1 MFEISI
7 IIPVFNNQGSIKP
20 LGVKL
25 AEIKKI
31 LEQDNK
37 NLEIVFVEDGSSDHS
52 LEELINFKKICNN
65 VKIIKLLKNY
75 GSNNAIQVG
84 FKNSSGKYISILSA
98 DLQDDPDLILKM
110 YDIIKNSNDNLVVC
124 ERENRNDKFTTI
136 LFAKI
141 FYKILKTYV
150 IKDYPINGF
159 DIFMIK
165 KELLKDLNLETLNP
179 TITYALMSMGY
190 KYKKIFYSRKKRD
203 YGKSQWTFKKK
214 IDLFWNIFIRHSN
227 LPVKIISRFG
237 LIFSLISILYGIYVV
252 IIKLFFNI
260 PVQGFATLAV
270 LISFFGSIIIFM
282 LGLIGEYLIRI
293 YHVVD
298 KTNKVI
304 IEKYIE

>member
-75 GSNNAIQVG
+75 GSYNAIQVG
-84 FKNSSGKYISILSA
+84 FKNSSGKYISMLSA

-260 PVQGFATLAV
+260 PVQGFATLSV
-270 LISFFGSIIIFM
+270 LISFFSSIIIFM

-293 YHVVD
+293 YQVVD

>member
-25 AEIKKI
+25 VEIKKI

-75 GSNNAIQVG
+75 GSGNAIQVG
-84 FKNSSGKYISILSA
+84 FKNSSGKYISMLSA

-110 YDIIKNSNDNLVVC
+110 YDIIKNSNENLVVC

-150 IKDYPINGF
+150 IKNYPINGF

-179 TITYALMSMGY
+179 TISYAIMSMGY
-190 KYKKIFYSRKKRD
+190 KPIKIFYSRKKRD

-214 IDLFWNIFIRHSN
+214 IDLFWNIFIRYSN

-237 LIFSLISILYGIYVV
+237 LIFSLISILYGIYVL

-270 LISFFGSIIIFM
+270 LISFLSSIIIFM
-282 LGLIGEYLIRI
+282 LGFIGEYLVRI
-293 YHVVD
+293 HQIVD
-298 KTNKVI
+298 KNNKVI
-304 IEKYIE
+304 IEKHIE

>member
-7 IIPVFNNQGSIKP
+7 IIPVFNNQASIKP

-25 AEIKKI
+25 EEIKKI

-75 GSNNAIQVG
+75 GANNSIQVG
-84 FKNSSGKYISILSA
+84 FKNSSGKYISVLSA

-110 YDIIKNSNDNLVVC
+110 YDIIKNSNENLVVC

-150 IKDYPINGF
+150 IKNYPLNGF

-179 TITYALMSMGY
+179 TISYAIMSMGF
-190 KYKKIFYSRKKRD
+190 KHKKIFYSRKKRD

-214 IDLFWNIFIRHSN
+214 INLFWDIFIRYSN

-237 LIFSLISILYGIYVV
+237 LIFSLISILYGIYVL

-270 LISFFGSIIIFM
+270 LISFLCSIIIFM
-282 LGLIGEYLIRI
+282 LGFIGEYLVRI
-293 YHVVD
+293 YQIVD
-298 KTNKVI
+298 KTDKVI

>member
-25 AEIKKI
+25 VEIKKI

-75 GSNNAIQVG
+75 GSGNAIQVG
-84 FKNSSGKYISILSA
+84 FKNSSGKYISMLSA

-110 YDIIKNSNDNLVVC
+110 YDIIKNSNENLVVC

-150 IKDYPINGF
+150 IKNYPINGF

-179 TITYALMSMGY
+179 TISYAIMSMGY
-190 KYKKIFYSRKKRD
+190 KPIKIFYSRKKRD

-214 IDLFWNIFIRHSN
+214 IDLFWNIFIRYSN

-237 LIFSLISILYGIYVV
+237 LIFSLISILYGIYVL

-270 LISFFGSIIIFM
+270 LISFLSSIIIFM
-282 LGLIGEYLIRI
+282 LGFIGEYLVRI
-293 YHVVD
+293 YQIVD

-304 IEKYIE
+304 IEKHIE